1 MTLMANP
8 ACGTFKVLHLNPLA
22 QIRDWTNNLT
32 RQYMYVYQTLVEKT
46 TTYEQVL

>member
-32 RQYMYVYQTLVEKT
+32 RQSNVYQTLVEKT
-46 TTYEQVL
+46 TTYEQVS